1 MIERDLP
8 FTKSVAQRL
17 MQIGSDPRLAKA
29 AHARLLPNAWTTL
42 SELTKLPTPTFE
54 RATALRIINPKMTR
68 ADAKVINLAITRD
81 TKPIGPVHS
90 ITPLSSLSLFAV
102 AQASALARLEKA
114 VADLSAGKIP
124 AGSEA
129 ESRIRVAATK
139 LWSLIGHSQLAS

>member
-29 AHARLLPNAWTTL
+29 VHARLLPNAWTTL

-81 TKPIGPVHS
+81 TKPIGPVHN
-90 ITPLSSLSLFAV
+90 ITPLLRGTSHP
-102 AQASALARLEKA
+102 A
-114 VADLSAGKIP
+114 VADRWL
-124 AGSEA
+124 
-129 ESRIRVAATK
+129 VK
-139 LWSLIGHSQLAS
+139 LRLLMLKP